1 MIERIVNCFRNDY
14 DVFIVILIILI
25 SVKSLNLYHKHET
38 KNDKER
44 AANLTKPFK
53 DIISSIRF
61 DAIFINILM
70 ICGFYLFFRFAGVLP
85 NQLSSHP

>member
-1 MIERIVNCFRNDY
+1 MIERIINCLRKDY
-14 DVFIVILIILI
+14 DVFVGILIILI
-25 SVKSLNLYHKHET
+25 SVNSLILYHKHET
-38 KNDKER
+38 KKDKER
-44 AANLTKPFK
+44 AANSTKPFK

-85 NQLSSHP
+85 SQFSS